1 MYGFAPKKVN
11 KMEEKDVN
19 SIASAVTAALSK
31 LNADTVAE
39 KAKEDKEK
47 NPPETATDVFTCP
60 DCGASVT
67 GGIAYCQACG
77 CPLEWEA

>member
-1 MYGFAPKKVN
+1 
-11 KMEEKDVN
+11 MEEKDVN

-31 LNADTVAE
+31 LNADTAAKEKENDKGAYAE
-39 KAKEDKEK
+39 KVDKMIL
-47 NPPETATDVFTCP
+47 PEVFKCP
-60 DCGASVT
+60 DCGTPVT